1 MADVGKGADHNCDK
15 LRKVS
20 LFREL
25 SDDDCDAVLRSMR
38 PVRFGVGDIVFE
50 QGDVGDTMLVVAD
63 GLLRVELTDT
73 QGRTTDLGSI
83 GTNQFVGEMA
93 AFDPAPRS
101 ATVVA
106 ATDTEVYELSVHAL
120 RELRRTAPG
129 AAAAITSGVIGD
141 ITSRL
146 RGINDRIDRELN
158 PNAAR
163 VRSQVRASGIHT
175 RGPAVVP
182 ARDSGSYA
190 ASAANAPSQ
199 QVGKVEEQTGFSK
212 FWSRLFG
219 G

>member
-1 MADVGKGADHNCDK
+1 MSEQVRQQ

-20 LFREL
+20 LFRDL
-25 SDDDCDAVLRSMR
+25 TDDDCDAVQRAMR
-38 PVRFGVGDIVFE
+38 RVTFRTGDIVFE
-50 QGDVGDTMLVVAD
+50 QGDVGDTMLVVVD
-63 GLLRVELTDT
+63 GLLRVELADA
-73 QGRTTDLGSI
+73 QGHSTDLGSI
-83 GTNQFVGEMA
+83 GNNQFVGEMA

-106 ATDTEVYELSVHAL
+106 AADTSVLELSVHAL

-158 PNAAR
+158 PNGAR
-163 VRSQVRASGIHT
+163 ARSQARASGSPS
-175 RGPAVVP
+175 RGAAGGAARAAGGFASPA
-182 ARDSGSYA
+182 ALAQSEQIA
-190 ASAANAPSQ
+190 KA
-199 QVGKVEEQTGFSK
+199 EEQTAFSK
-212 FWSRLFG
+212 LWARLFG